1 MRRLIATTSAVMLL
15 LAAFAANAQV
25 RGTGRLQGNVT
36 DKNTGK
42 PVAGAT
48 IPISLPSGK
57 TMPISAKTNAN
68 GHWSALGMTSGVWN
82 IDISAPGY
90 VTSRGTASVSEAA
103 ANPSI
108 NVALEPA
115 AVAQPA
121 PQAEVATAPSVP
133 KEAVDLI
140 KEGQQ
145 LLNAKAG
152 DVITTSQ
159 TDTAGASTAVSHTV
173 TKEELAAN
181 AKRAVGDLEKALP
194 QIPDTTPELKDVRN
208 QVMQVMAQAYYRG
221 GDMKNA
227 IATLEKLN
235 VTDPMPATPDQPH
248 MVRDV
253 LLANLYLE
261 NGQLEQGRQMLDK
274 LPPTAI
280 TDPTAYINIGILFL
294 NKKNPADAATYF
306 SKAIALDAKR
316 ADSYYYRGL
325 AEVQQR
331 KNKEAK
337 ADFEQ
342 VLALAPD
349 SSEAHDAKQML
360 ASLK

>member
-15 LAAFAANAQV
+15 IALAANAQV
-25 RGTGRLQGNVT
+25 RGLGRLQGNVT

-42 PVAGAT
+42 GIAGAT
-48 IPISLPSGK
+48 VVIALPNGHTTPITVKADGK
-57 TMPISAKTNAN
+57 
-68 GHWSALGMTSGVWN
+68 GHWSAIGMTSGQWN

-90 VTSRGTASVSEAA
+90 TTSKGTANVSEAGGMTPA
-103 ANPSI
+103 I
-108 NVALEPA
+108 NVQLEKEAAAAPPA
-115 AVAQPA
+115 QS
-121 PQAEVATAPSVP
+121 EVTTAPSVP

-152 DVITTSQ
+152 DVITVSQ
-159 TDTAGASTAVSHTV
+159 TDTSGSSTAVAHTV
-173 TKEELAAN
+173 TKEELQDN
-181 AKRAVGDLEKALP
+181 AKRAAADLEKALP
-194 QIPDTTPELKDVRN
+194 QVPDTTPELKDVRN
-208 QVMQVMAQAYYRG
+208 QVMQVMAQAYYRA
-221 GDMKNA
+221 GDLKNA

-235 VTDPMPATPDQPH
+235 TTDPMPATPDQAH
-248 MVRDV
+248 MTRDV

-261 NGQLEQGRQMLDK
+261 NGQLDQGRQMLDK
-274 LPPTAI
+274 LPPAAI

-306 SKAIALDAKR
+306 SKAIAMDPKR
-316 ADSYYYRGL
+316 ADTYYYRGL
-325 AEVQQR
+325 AEVQQK

-342 VLALAPD
+342 VVALAPD
-349 SSEAHDAKQML
+349 SSEAHDAKQLL

>member
-15 LAAFAANAQV
+15 LVAFAAHAQM
-25 RGTGRLQGNVT
+25 RGLGRLQGNVT

-42 PVAGAT
+42 PIAGASVVIALPNGHT
-48 IPISLPSGK
+48 VPITTK
-57 TMPISAKTNAN
+57 TDSR

-82 IDISAPGY
+82 VDISAPGY
-90 VTSRGTASVSEAA
+90 VTSRGTANVSEAGATPSVNVQLEA
-103 ANPSI
+103 A
-108 NVALEPA
+108 AAAEAPA
-115 AVAQPA
+115 QT
-121 PQAEVATAPSVP
+121 EVATAPSVP

-145 LLNAKAG
+145 LLNAKPG
-152 DVITTSQ
+152 DVITVSQ
-159 TDTAGASTAVSHTV
+159 TDTAGASTAVAHTI
-173 TKEELAAN
+173 TKEELQSN
-181 AKRAVGDLEKALP
+181 AKRAAADLEKALP
-194 QIPDTTPELKDVRN
+194 QVPDTTPELKEVRN
-208 QVMQVMAQAYYRG
+208 QVMQVMAQAYYRS
-221 GDMKNA
+221 GDLKNA
-227 IATLEKLN
+227 IATLEKLDAA
-235 VTDPMPATPDQPH
+235 DPMPATPDQPH

-261 NGQLEQGRQMLDK
+261 NGQLDQGRMLLDK
-274 LPPTAI
+274 LPPAAI

-306 SKAIALDAKR
+306 SKAVAMDPKR
-316 ADSYYYRGL
+316 AETYYYRGL
-325 AEVQQR
+325 AEVQQK

-349 SSEAHDAKQML
+349 STEAHDAKQLL

>member
-1 MRRLIATTSAVMLL
+1 
-15 LAAFAANAQV
+15 
-25 RGTGRLQGNVT
+25 
-36 DKNTGK
+36 
-42 PVAGAT
+42 
-48 IPISLPSGK
+48 
-57 TMPISAKTNAN
+57 
-68 GHWSALGMTSGVWN
+68 MTSGVWN

-90 VTSRGTASVSEAA
+90 VTSRGTASVSEAG

-108 NVALEPA
+108 NLALEPA
-115 AVAQPA
+115 AAAQPA
-121 PQAEVATAPSVP
+121 PQSEVATAPSVP

-159 TDTAGASTAVSHTV
+159 TDTAGGASTAVSHTV
-173 TKEELAAN
+173 TKEELAEN
-181 AKRAVGDLEKALP
+181 AKRAVADLEKALP
-194 QIPDTTPELKDVRN
+194 QIPDSTPELKDVRN

-221 GDMKNA
+221 GDLKNA

-235 VTDPMPATPDQPH
+235 IADPMPATPDQPH
-248 MVRDV
+248 MIRDV

-274 LPPTAI
+274 LPAEAI
-280 TDPTAYINIGILFL
+280 KDPTAYINIGILFL

-306 SKAIALDAKR
+306 SKAIAMDAKR

-325 AEVQQR
+325 AEVQQK

-349 SSEAHDAKQML
+349 SSEAHDAKQLL

>member
-15 LAAFAANAQV
+15 IALGANAQL
-25 RGTGRLQGNVT
+25 RGLGRLQGSVT

-42 PVAGAT
+42 PIAGAT
-48 IPISLPSGK
+48 VVIALPNGHTTPITSK
-57 TMPISAKTNAN
+57 TDAR

-90 VTSRGTASVSEAA
+90 VTSRGTANVTEAGATPSV
-103 ANPSI
+103 
-108 NVALEPA
+108 NVQLEPA
-115 AVAQPA
+115 AAAEAPAQT
-121 PQAEVATAPSVP
+121 EVATAPSVP

-145 LLNAKAG
+145 LLNAKPG
-152 DVITTSQ
+152 DVITVS
-159 TDTAGASTAVSHTV
+159 TDTAGHTV
-173 TKEELAAN
+173 TKEELQDN
-181 AKRAVGDLEKALP
+181 AKRAAADFEKALP
-194 QIPDTTPELKDVRN
+194 QVPDTTPELKDLRN
-208 QVMQVMAQAYYRG
+208 QVMQVMAQAYYRA
-221 GDMKNA
+221 GDLKDA
-227 IATLEKLN
+227 IATLEKLD
-235 VTDPMPATPDQPH
+235 VVDPMPATPDQAH

-261 NGQLEQGRQMLDK
+261 NGQLDQGRTMLDK

-280 TDPTAYINIGILFL
+280 SDPTAYINIGILFL

-306 SKAIALDAKR
+306 SKAITMDPKR
-316 ADSYYYRGL
+316 AETYYYRGL
-325 AEVQQR
+325 AEVQQK

-349 SSEAHDAKQML
+349 SSEAHDAKQLL

>member
-1 MRRLIATTSAVMLL
+1 MRRLIATTAAVMLL
-15 LAAFAANAQV
+15 IAFAAQAQM
-25 RGTGRLQGNVT
+25 RGLGRLQGNVT

-42 PVAGAT
+42 GVAGAT
-48 IPISLPSGK
+48 VVISLPNGH
-57 TMPISAKTNAN
+57 TTPITTKSDKN

-90 VTSRGTASVSEAA
+90 VTSRGTANVSEAGGMT
-103 ANPSI
+103 PSI
-108 NVALEPA
+108 NTPLEPA
-115 AVAQPA
+115 AAAAAPAQT
-121 PQAEVATAPSVP
+121 EVSTAPSVP

-152 DVITTSQ
+152 DVITVTQ

-173 TKEELAAN
+173 AKEELQDN
-181 AKRAVGDLEKALP
+181 AKRAAADLEKALP
-194 QIPDTTPELKDVRN
+194 QVPDTTPELKEVRN

-221 GDMKNA
+221 GDVKNA

-235 VTDPMPATPDQPH
+235 AVDPMPATPDQPH
-248 MVRDV
+248 MTREV

-261 NGQLEQGRQMLDK
+261 NGQLDQGRALLDK

-280 TDPTAYINIGILFL
+280 TDSTAYINIGILFL

-306 SKAIALDAKR
+306 SKAIAMDPKR
-316 ADSYYYRGL
+316 ADTYYYRGL
-325 AEVQQR
+325 AEVQQK

-342 VLALAPD
+342 VVALAPD
-349 SSEAHDAKQML
+349 SSEAHDAKQLL

>member
-15 LAAFAANAQV
+15 LALAANAQV
-25 RGTGRLQGNVT
+25 RGLGRLQGNVT

-42 PVAGAT
+42 PVANAT
-48 IPISLPSGK
+48 ITVSLPNGSTAPIK
-57 TMPISAKTNAN
+57 TKTNSN

-82 IDISAPGY
+82 IDIEAPGY
-90 VTSRGTASVSEAA
+90 VTSRGTANVSEAA
-103 ANPSI
+103 ANPPI
-108 NVALEPA
+108 NIAIEPA
-115 AVAQPA
+115 QVAQPA
-121 PQAEVATAPSVP
+121 AQSEVASAPSVP

-140 KEGQQ
+140 KQGQQ
-145 LLNAKAG
+145 LLNAKPG

-173 TKEELAAN
+173 TKEELQDN
-181 AKRAVGDLEKALP
+181 AKKAVADLEKALP

-221 GDMKNA
+221 GDVKNA
-227 IATLEKLN
+227 ITTLEKLD
-235 VTDPMPATPDQPH
+235 TLDPMPATPDQPH
-248 MVRDV
+248 MIRDV

-261 NGQLEQGRQMLDK
+261 NGQLNEGRQLLDK

-306 SKAIALDAKR
+306 SKAITLDPKR

-325 AEVQQR
+325 AEIQS
-331 KNKEAK
+331 KKFKEAK
-337 ADFEQ
+337 TDLEQ
-342 VLALAPD
+342 VVALAPD
-349 SSEAHDAKQML
+349 SGEAKDAKQLL

>member
-1 MRRLIATTSAVMLL
+1 LPNGHTVPITTK
-15 LAAFAANAQV
+15 
-25 RGTGRLQGNVT
+25 T
-36 DKNTGK
+36 D
-42 PVAGAT
+42 AR
-48 IPISLPSGK
+48 
-57 TMPISAKTNAN
+57 

-82 IDISAPGY
+82 VDISAPGY
-90 VTSRGTASVSEAA
+90 VTSRGTANVSEAGATPNVNVQLEA
-103 ANPSI
+103 AT
-108 NVALEPA
+108 AAQAPA
-115 AVAQPA
+115 AEN
-121 PQAEVATAPSVP
+121 EVATAPSVP

-152 DVITTSQ
+152 DVITVSQ
-159 TDTAGASTAVSHTV
+159 TDTAGASTAVAHTV
-173 TKEELAAN
+173 TKEELQDN
-181 AKRAVGDLEKALP
+181 AKRAAADLEKALP
-194 QIPDTTPELKDVRN
+194 QVPDTTPELKEIRN

-221 GDMKNA
+221 GDLKDA
-227 IATLEKLN
+227 IATLEKLD

-248 MVRDV
+248 MIRDV

-261 NGQLEQGRQMLDK
+261 NGQLDQGRTMLDK

-280 TDPTAYINIGILFL
+280 TDPMAYINIGILFL

-306 SKAIALDAKR
+306 SKAISMDPKR
-316 ADSYYYRGL
+316 ADTYYYRGL
-325 AEVQQR
+325 AEVQQK

-342 VLALAPD
+342 VVALAPD
-349 SSEAHDAKQML
+349 STEAKDAKQLL